1 MMWAQGEADAYAPAL
16 LGVALWVL
24 WRLPTG
30 WITLIL
36 SELLAWIG
44 AGLLAERA
52 LPHQVFT
59 GEGWRHVALS
69 FTLALCAALLILSSL
84 LLLGERRR
92 KKYKKKSAQAKPERS

>member
-1 MMWAQGEADAYAPAL
+1 MWAQGEADAYAPAL

-44 AGLLAERA
+44 AGLLVERA

-69 FTLALCAALLILSSL
+69 FTLALCAVLLILSSVVL
-84 LLLGERRR
+84 WVERKRENKR
-92 KKYKKKSAQAKPERS
+92 E